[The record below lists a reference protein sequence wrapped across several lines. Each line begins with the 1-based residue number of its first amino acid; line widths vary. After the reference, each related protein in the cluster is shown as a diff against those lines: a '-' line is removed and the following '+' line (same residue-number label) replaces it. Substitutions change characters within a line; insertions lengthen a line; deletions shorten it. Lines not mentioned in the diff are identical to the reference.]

1 MMTPKE
7 RAEKL
12 VRKFAYE
19 IREKEDKEGFVSNIN
34 IAKKCALIAL
44 DEILDIRNGL
54 YVNEGSIIHQY
65 LLDVKKEI
73 ELI

>member
-1 MMTPKE
+1 MTPKQ
-7 RAEKL
+7 RAEEL

-19 IREKEDKEGFVSNIN
+19 IREDEDKEGFIANIN
-34 IAKKCALIAL
+34 IAKKCALIAH
-44 DEILDIRNGL
+44 DEMLDIRNGL

-73 ELI
+73 EML

>member
-1 MMTPKE
+1 MTAKQ
-7 RAEKL
+7 RAEEL

-19 IREKEDKEGFVSNIN
+19 IREDEDKEGFVANTN
-34 IAKKCALIAL
+34 VAKKCALIAI

-54 YVNEGSIIHQY
+54 YINEGSIIHQY